1 MPSENGRR
9 LKMRY
14 LMQIKTRPPTFF
26 LFVNR
31 KNLLSDNFE
40 HFVRNS
46 LAKEFGFVGSPIRI
60 LIRDN
65 RTQYAK
71 RRLSQLTPAASSIL
85 GRIKAYK
92 ARAKNVTLR
101 RRLSGNRFLY
111 RGK

>member
-1 MPSENGRR
+1 MPSDGGKI

-31 KNLLSDNFE
+31 KNLVSDNFE
-40 HFVRNS
+40 HFIRNS
-46 LAKEFGFVGSPIRI
+46 IAKEFGFVGCPIRV
-60 LIRDN
+60 LLRDN

-71 RRLSQLTPAASSIL
+71 RKLSQLTPAVKNVL
-85 GRIKAYK
+85 GRIRAYK
-92 ARAKNVTLR
+92 ARKRNLTHR

-111 RGK
+111 KGK

>member
-1 MPSENGRR
+1 MPAEGGRM

-31 KNLLSDNFE
+31 KNLVTDNFE
-40 HFVRNS
+40 HFIRNS
-46 LAKEFGFVGSPIRI
+46 IAKEFGFVGSPIRI
-60 LIRDN
+60 LLRDN

-71 RRLSQLTPAASSIL
+71 RKLSALSPAAMNIL
-85 GRIKAYK
+85 GRIRAYK
-92 ARAKNVTLR
+92 AKRKNHVHR

-111 RGK
+111 KGK

>member
-1 MPSENGRR
+1 MPSDTGRT

-31 KNLLSDNFE
+31 KNLMTDNFE

-46 LAKEFGFVGSPIRI
+46 IAKEFGFVGCPIR
-60 LIRDN
+60 LLLRDN

-71 RRLSQLTPAASSIL
+71 RKLSALSPAVRNVL
-85 GRIKAYK
+85 GRIRAYK
-92 ARAKNVTLR
+92 AR
-101 RRLSGNRFLY
+101 
-111 RGK
+111 